1 MAALNQSPSGFSYA
15 QAAKGR
21 SATTA
26 SKTPSSKVTSGTAT
40 PATGGFSELGPK
52 SNWADDVEA
61 TEGEKS
67 TDARKASS
75 EQSKSQAKDNAVERT
90 KSESRP
96 PNGSSGV
103 STPDL
108 TASSTSASNTDDNS
122 PAQNGTSSSD
132 TTWETKSQNS
142 AQNSEPAWIAERKER
157 QSGTPGEEGKVRRG
171 KKEPKEPKD
180 SGTRPA
186 TPKPV
191 VLTDAPPPVVNPWA
205 KRMEDAKAK
214 PATVPSAPKPT
225 AVPPIRPDAKENQRP
240 VSEPRKKANSLT
252 SIPREAAHS
261 PATEDVK
268 KSNVPQS
275 KRAND
280 LRHSARQGSK
290 PTAGDGHGDTAA
302 AAPTKGIQREHQS
315 LPNLTAAPPPVKDD
329 VAWPTPETAQEKERK
344 DIQTEKE
351 AEDTVDAEVSAGA
364 KREKTK
370 WKPVPVT
377 PTIVWQTEEMNRPP
391 RGPNGERGGRGGNGA
406 RGRGGFRGAQNG
418 SKGGDRAATR
428 NGSSP
433 SEGETNGS
441 GTQRE
446 RLNTVDREAP
456 SMAAKV
462 NTQRS
467 NATQPHEEG
476 YASASANVLSH
487 TNELAVVEISSI
499 SATAPIFDA
508 RRSYS
513 PSKIDSGVPSGQ
525 QDVKTP
531 DPIPRQSHPTTQP
544 SDATDG
550 AETARDGPTIRRVPS
565 DGRKEARSFEP
576 LNGKEWNSASRGG
589 KRGGRGRGASREYT
603 NGHQTSQ
610 SFVNGHTDFVNAF
623 AGVSPSPLAY
633 QGSRGPYAFSQQS
646 RGGWPRG
653 ASRSQSIPVDNAYNG
668 RQFWPGA
675 PLQPMQTYLPGM
687 YDYQSG
693 MPYTAVPFHPMA
705 EHQHLLDMVH
715 TQLDYYFSMDNLLK
729 DMFLRKNMDG
739 QGFVFLDT
747 IANFNRVKQLT
758 VDKDI
763 IRAVCL
769 RSDTIEIRLGEDGK
783 ERLRRREGWE
793 QFVLPKEQREKTAQ
807 TDGPQVLQRP
817 EQPHLQFWSPPSTF
831 RGPTSAGIIGRRSHD
846 SGVPMDGGVAGFAPF
861 SPLAEAPYGDFTNG
875 EEGRGRSAAS
885 PIQDSGIAPGQQA
898 LSGKRGADDSEPDVF
913 PNQNI
918 EALTVVVRPGLQRSS
933 VSHHHAAS
941 RTFSNGSID
950 TRSIHGELE
959 KAADEGGQPTTN
971 GEPAVNGDH
980 NGTALSRHTSPSLAR
995 SPEKGSSDQELA
1007 LFWCKDKEL
1016 PQEKIPQ
1023 DGTTEPYITLRAK
1036 AIKQRDEAATGNCPY
1051 DLDVLYQF
1059 WSHFLIRNF
1068 NKSMYREF
1076 QELAHLDAQDRRN
1089 GVGMRNLVQFYA
1101 KALSSTNPIRDN
1113 IIRDYVALVNNE
1125 PQILGGTAYKQ
1136 LRQAWRDG
1144 ALNLKNR
1151 KKLADI
1157 LDEPLKFKLEGQA

>member
-21 SATTA
+21 SLTTP

-40 PATGGFSELGPK
+40 PATGAFSELGPN

-61 TEGEKS
+61 TVGDKN
-67 TDARKASS
+67 TDTRKVSS
-75 EQSKSQAKDNAVERT
+75 EQSKSQAKDSAVERT

-108 TASSTSASNTDDNS
+108 TASSTSTSNPDEQF

-157 QSGTPGEEGKVRRG
+157 QSGSPGEEGKGRRG
-171 KKEPKEPKD
+171 KKEPKEPKEPKE
-180 SGTRPA
+180 SATRPA
-186 TPKPV
+186 TPKAV

-205 KRMEDAKAK
+205 KRMETAKAK
-214 PATVPSAPKPT
+214 PTVTPSAPRSAAQPET
-225 AVPPIRPDAKENQRP
+225 KENQQP
-240 VSEPRKKANSLT
+240 SSESRKNASSVTTL
-252 SIPREAAHS
+252 PREVATPAA
-261 PATEDVK
+261 AGADVK
-268 KSNVPQS
+268 KSTSQS
-275 KRAND
+275 KRASD
-280 LRHSARQGSK
+280 ARHNARQSSK
-290 PTAGDGHGDTAA
+290 QSAEDAHKDSGA
-302 AAPTKGIQREHQS
+302 AAPAKAMQREHQS
-315 LPNLTAAPPPVKDD
+315 LPNLTAVPPPVKDD

-344 DIQTEKE
+344 DTQTEKE
-351 AEDTVDAEVSAGA
+351 VEDNADAEATAGA

-391 RGPNGERGGRGGNGA
+391 RGQNGERGGRGGNGA
-406 RGRGGFRGAQNG
+406 RGRGGFRGAPNG
-418 SKGGDRAATR
+418 SKGGDRTAPR
-428 NGSSP
+428 NGSS
-433 SEGETNGS
+433 EGEAKS
-441 GTQRE
+441 AVE
-446 RLNTVDREAP
+446 P
-456 SMAAKV
+456 STAS
-462 NTQRS
+462 NSNNQRS
-467 NATQPHEEG
+467 NGSQSQEDGLVYAPTQTNGQLSSTEE
-476 YASASANVLSH
+476 
-487 TNELAVVEISSI
+487 TTTI
-499 SATAPIFDA
+499 SATAPVFDA

-513 PSKIDSGVPSGQ
+513 SKMEPASAGEQ
-525 QDVKTP
+525 QDIKIP
-531 DPIPRQSHPTTQP
+531 EPIPRQSHPTAQV
-544 SDATDG
+544 SDAADSSE
-550 AETARDGPTIRRVPS
+550 AARDGPTIRRVPS
-565 DGRKEARSFEP
+565 DGRKEARPFES
-576 LNGKEWNSASRGG
+576 LGGKEWNGASRGGG
-589 KRGGRGRGASREYT
+589 KRGGRGRGGSREYS
-603 NGHQTSQ
+603 NGHQASQ
-610 SFVNGHTDFVNAF
+610 PFVNGHADFVNSF
-623 AGVSPSPLAY
+623 AGVPPSPSAY
-633 QGSRGPYAFSQQS
+633 PTSRSPYPFTQQG
-646 RGGWPRG
+646 RGGWQRG
-653 ASRSQSIPVDNAYNG
+653 ASRSQSIPLENVYGG
-668 RQFWPGA
+668 RQFWPGGQL
-675 PLQPMQTYLPGM
+675 PPMQTYMPGM

-693 MPYTAVPFHPMA
+693 APYTAVPFHPMA
-705 EHQHLLDMVH
+705 EHQQLLDMVH

-758 VDKDI
+758 ADKEI

-769 RSDTIEIRLGEDGK
+769 RSDTIEIRVGEDGK

-793 QFVLPKEQREKTAQ
+793 QFVLPNEQRETAAQ
-807 TDGPQVLQRP
+807 TEGPQILQRP
-817 EQPHLQFWSPPSTF
+817 EQPHLQFWTPPSMF
-831 RGPTSAGIIGRRSHD
+831 RGPPSAGIPGRRSYD
-846 SGVPMDGGVAGFAPF
+846 SGFPMNGGVPGFAPF

-875 EEGRGRSAAS
+875 EEGRGRSAKS
-885 PIQDSGIAPGQQA
+885 PIQDSSSSPGPQA
-898 LSGKRGADDSEPDVF
+898 FLGHRIGDDSEPDVF

-933 VSHHHAAS
+933 VPHHHAAS

-950 TRSIHGELE
+950 TRSIQGELE
-959 KAADEGGQPTTN
+959 KSADDAAQPTTN
-971 GEPAVNGDH
+971 GEPVVNGDH
-980 NGTALSRHTSPSLAR
+980 NGAALSRHTSPTLGR
-995 SPEKGSSDQELA
+995 SPEKGNNEQDLA

-1076 QELAHLDAQDRRN
+1076 QELAHLDAQERRN
-1089 GVGMRNLVQFYA
+1089 GVGMRNLVLFYA

-1125 PQILGGTAYKQ
+1125 PQILGGAAYKQ

-1157 LDEPLKFKLEGQA
+1157 LDEALKTKLEGQA